1 MKILIT
7 TDLYSTAANGV
18 VTSVRNLSGELRKR
32 GHDVRILTLSPNHE
46 SYCDHAVYFI
56 KSFSLEKIYPNVRG
70 TISFRD
76 QYIDELIAWNP
87 DVIHSQCEFFT
98 FQFAQ
103 RISRRTGAPVVH
115 TYHTLYE
122 QYSDYV
128 FSGKALSSYLI
139 RKLSKWR
146 LRHTEKVIVPSHK
159 TEKILKSYGIDKPI
173 HVVPTGISLEQHQQ
187 RFSSNTRK
195 ELRSKYGIP
204 ENTFVLISLGR
215 LAAEKSIDN
224 LLLCFSWILEES
236 SDLMLLIVGDGPA
249 RNELEEMARSWDIQ
263 DKVVF
268 TGAVDP
274 LEVSKFYQL
283 GDVFVS
289 TSTSE
294 TQGLT
299 YVEAAANGLPL
310 VCMRDPCLQGVI
322 VNGTNGFEFETL
334 EEFEDQILTLRD
346 NEEIRIRASK
356 CSEEIASGFDKKY
369 FSESIEE
376 VYRSVTAGVRQ

>member
-7 TDLYSTAANGV
+7 TDLYIATTNGV
-18 VTSVRNLSGELRKR
+18 VTSVQNLSDELRKR

-76 QYIDELIAWNP
+76 QYIDELIEWDP

-98 FQFAQ
+98 FQFAE
-103 RISRRTGAPVVH
+103 RISQRTGAPIVH

-159 TEKILKSYGIDKPI
+159 TEKILKGYGIDKPI

-187 RFSSNTRK
+187 RFSSDARK
-195 ELRSKYGIP
+195 ELRIRYGISDDA
-204 ENTFVLISLGR
+204 FVLMYLGR
-215 LAAEKSIDN
+215 LGAEKSIDE
-224 LLLCFSWILEES
+224 LLICFSWILEES

-249 RNELEEMARSWDIQ
+249 RNELEEMARSWGID
-263 DKVVF
+263 DKVIF

-274 LEVSKFYQL
+274 LEVNTFYQL

-310 VCMRDPCLQGVI
+310 VCRRDPCLQGVI
-322 VNGTNGFEFETL
+322 VDGSNGFEFETL
-334 EEFEDQILTLRD
+334 EEFQEQIFTLRD
-346 NEEIRIRASK
+346 NEEFRINASK
-356 CSEEIASGFDKKY
+356 RSEEIASGFDKKY
-369 FSESIEE
+369 FADSVEKI
-376 VYRSVTAGVRQ
+376 YRSIVSEK

>member
-7 TDLYSTAANGV
+7 TDLYSSAANGV
-18 VTSVRNLSGELRKR
+18 VTSVKNLSGELKKR

-46 SYCDHAVYFI
+46 SSCVDAVYFI

-70 TISFRD
+70 AIAFRD
-76 QYIDELIAWNP
+76 KYIDKLIEWNP
-87 DVIHSQCEFFT
+87 DVIHTQCEFFT
-98 FQFAQ
+98 FQFAEH
-103 RISRRTGAPVVH
+103 ISRRTGAPIVH

-128 FSGKALSSYLI
+128 FLGKALSSYLI

-173 HVVPTGISLEQHQQ
+173 QVIPTGISLEQHQQ
-187 RFSSNTRK
+187 RFTAETRK
-195 ELRSKYGIP
+195 ELRSRYGISDGA
-204 ENTFVLISLGR
+204 FVLMYLGR
-215 LAAEKSIDN
+215 LGAEKSIDH
-224 LLLCFSWILEES
+224 LLLCFLWLLEYS
-236 SDLMLLIVGDGPA
+236 SDFRLLIVGDGPA
-249 RNELEEMARSWDIQ
+249 RNELEEMAHSWDID
-263 DKVVF
+263 DKVIF

-274 LEVSKFYQL
+274 LEVNTFYQL

-289 TSTSE
+289 ASTSE

-310 VCMRDPCLQGVI
+310 VCM
-322 VNGTNGFEFETL
+322 
-334 EEFEDQILTLRD
+334 
-346 NEEIRIRASK
+346 
-356 CSEEIASGFDKKY
+356 
-369 FSESIEE
+369 
-376 VYRSVTAGVRQ
+376 